1 MSEKINNASL
11 KVFKTL
17 LSLYGCNLTMEELI
31 DVLDKTGDGPYN
43 NFVVSKYINT
53 CKSCS
58 VDIQKFDGKYS
69 LVNFPFGEKYTEK
82 ESELLCD
89 FVNIIKSLEID
100 DNDEYI
106 EKLLLKLHLPYFKGG
121 NGLKSSEN
129 YRLIRLFDK
138 ACVSETDINILF
150 TDRTTKTYSP
160 VQIHYQDEKIY
171 FKVKSGSQEE
181 LIEPENVLEI
191 EPLDKSARHGKS
203 QPEVV
208 EFILKGKLA
217 KRYQPRENEIIS
229 LFKRNGDIVI
239 TNKYED
245 KDALLRRLMRY
256 DSLCN

>member
-1 MSEKINNASL
+1 M
-11 KVFKTL
+11 
-17 LSLYGCNLTMEELI
+17 G
-31 DVLDKTGDGPYN
+31 
-43 NFVVSKYINT
+43 
-53 CKSCS
+53 
-58 VDIQKFDGKYS
+58 
-69 LVNFPFGEKYTEK
+69 
-82 ESELLCD
+82 
-89 FVNIIKSLEID
+89 
-100 DNDEYI
+100 
-106 EKLLLKLHLPYFKGG
+106 
-121 NGLKSSEN
+121 
-129 YRLIRLFDK
+129 
-138 ACVSETDINILF
+138 ETDINILF

-203 QPEVV
+203 QSEVV

-245 KDALLRRLMRY
+245 KDGIGR
-256 DSLCN
+256 S